1 MPKNTLEDLGVGTRA
16 WILFPALPQ
25 THCLQWRTSS
35 DGTQGMLLVPRN
47 ALQSSLPPLFTVFSQ
62 PVQWV
67 QYWPW
72 QSRAHEMGCWC
83 NSSGCVSR
91 VPWNRVLSW
100 CPTDQA
106 HLPFSSFPVSLELTL
121 TIQNISR
128 YKQLWLKK
136 KLIARKVLSSLPANT
151 APPCTGLLVSGNLS
165 TVRMFKS
172 NVLQNSVLNVTPYC
186 LNRRDRHP

>member
-35 DGTQGMLLVPRN
+35 DGTQGMLEVPRN
-47 ALQSSLPPLFTVFSQ
+47 ALQSSLPPLFALFSQ

-67 QYWPW
+67 QYWLW

-83 NSSGCVSR
+83 NSSWCVSR
-91 VPWNRVLSW
+91 APWNHVLSRR
-100 CPTDQA
+100 PTDQA

-136 KLIARKVLSSLPANT
+136 KLIARKVLSSLLANT
-151 APPCTGLLVSGNLS
+151 TPPCTVLLVSGNLS
-165 TVRMFKS
+165 IVRMFKS
-172 NVLQNSVLNVTPYC
+172 NVLQNSVLNATLYC
-186 LNRRDRHP
+186 PEQER